1 MKKVVNFFKDRNRVK
16 DIILVMELI
25 IIVILGAKCIK
36 LEKQVTSYKDKENN
50 TIVQKI
56 QLPDI
61 ESLDGSNTTKQQ
73 SSTDTTMT
81 KDVEMLG
88 YFNDL
93 EASVDNIS
101 TKDKAKKKFVE
112 AADFVFYNGK
122 IKGYTFSEL
131 KDSTKLKI
139 TEILMRIDEKIEK
152 RFPGYK
158 EDIKA
163 TSKKTYTDI
172 KEKLTAWY
180 LDTSVKACE
189 NVGSEVCEQAKADFA
204 SMKDSYGYTWGKMK
218 EIFKYGKTSLK
229 DWYEIYR
236 QS

>member
-1 MKKVVNFFKDRNRVK
+1 MGKVVSFFKDRNHIR
-16 DIILVMELI
+16 DIILVMEFV
-25 IIVILGAKCIK
+25 IIVLLGVKCLD
-36 LEKQVTSYKDKENN
+36 LEKQVNEYKDQEQNS
-50 TIVQKI
+50 IVQKV

-61 ESLDGSNTTKQQ
+61 ENLDGESTTKNQ
-73 SSTDTTMT
+73 SNNYSTMT

-93 EASVDNIS
+93 EASVDRIS
-101 TKDKAKKKFVE
+101 TKEKAKKKFVE

-122 IKGYTFSEL
+122 INGYTFSEL

-139 TEILMRIDEKIEK
+139 TEILMRIDEKIEN

-158 EDIKA
+158 DDIKT
-163 TSKKTYTDI
+163 TSKKTYSNI

-180 LDTSVKACE
+180 LDMSVKACK
-189 NVGSEVCEQAKADFA
+189 NVGSEVCEQAKTDFA
-204 SMKDSYGYTWGKMK
+204 SMKDSYGYTWGKLK

-236 QS
+236 QE